1 MNLKGN
7 YMKNDEKIIES
18 IFSELFDDN
27 LPRYQNSLTSPMDNN
42 DDVYAKARKALSKLD
57 EKDKTAIF
65 DFFKVVISDTSST
78 IFGTIDGSHFPPNI
92 DGDFTLT
99 YEDEEIQGSL
109 QDLFIEKAENKG
121 IFN

>member
-1 MNLKGN
+1 MRN
-7 YMKNDEKIIES
+7 NDKIIES
-18 IFSELFDDN
+18 IFSELFNDN
-27 LPRYQNSLTSPMDNN
+27 LLRYQNSLISPINNN

-57 EKDKTAIF
+57 DQDKKAIF

-78 IFGTIDGSHFPPNI
+78 IFGTIDSSHFPPNI

-99 YEDEEIQGSL
+99 YEDEEIQGNL
-109 QDLFIEKAENKG
+109 QDLFIEKSENKG

>member
-1 MNLKGN
+1 
-7 YMKNDEKIIES
+7 MKNYEKIIES

-27 LPRYQNSLTSPMDNN
+27 LPRYQNSLTRPIDNN
-42 DDVYAKARKALSKLD
+42 DDVYANARKALSKLD
-57 EKDKTAIF
+57 DQDKTAIF
-65 DFFKVVISDTSST
+65 DFFKVVIPDTSST

-92 DGDFTLT
+92 DGDFTLI
-99 YEDEEIQGSL
+99 YGDEEIQGSL

>member
-1 MNLKGN
+1 M
-7 YMKNDEKIIES
+7 YD
-18 IFSELFDDN
+18 
-27 LPRYQNSLTSPMDNN
+27 
-42 DDVYAKARKALSKLD
+42 KARKSLSKLD
-57 EKDKTAIF
+57 DQDKKAIF
-65 DFFKVVISDTSST
+65 YLFKIVISDTSST
-78 IFGTIDGSHFPPNI
+78 IFGAIDGSHFPPNI